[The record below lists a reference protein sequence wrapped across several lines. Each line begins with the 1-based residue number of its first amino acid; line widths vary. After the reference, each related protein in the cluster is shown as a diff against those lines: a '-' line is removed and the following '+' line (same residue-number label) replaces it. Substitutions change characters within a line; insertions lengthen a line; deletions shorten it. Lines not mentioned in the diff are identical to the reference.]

1 MNTADQLKRGLI
13 ALGLTLPDDTQRRLL
28 AYIALIEKW
37 NRVYN
42 LTAIREPEKMV
53 SHHLLDSL
61 AVAPHLH
68 PKRLLDVGSGAG
80 LPGIPLAL
88 ANPELHVTVLDSNHK
103 KAAFLKQAVIE
114 LALDKVEVCA
124 ERVES
129 WQTQDRFD
137 VIISRAFSDMGE
149 FVRVTQHLLAP
160 GGLFAA
166 MKGLHP
172 YEEIDKLPPGFK
184 VTQVLPLAVPGLEG
198 ARHLALIAKEE
209 QVPSR
214 TEPVQ

>member
-1 MNTADQLKRGLI
+1 MSTADQLERGLI
-13 ALGLTLPDDTQRRLL
+13 ALGLTLERDTQQRLL
-28 AYIALIEKW
+28 DYLALIEKW

-61 AVAPHLH
+61 AAAPHLH
-68 PKRLLDVGSGAG
+68 ARRVLDVGSGAG

-88 ANPELHVTVLDSNHK
+88 ANPDMHVTVLDSNHK
-103 KAAFLKQAVIE
+103 KVAFLNQAAME
-114 LALDKVEVCA
+114 LKLKNAEVCA

-129 WQTQDRFD
+129 WQTQNRFD

-149 FVRVTQHLLAP
+149 FVRITRHLLAP
-160 GGLFAA
+160 GGMFAA

-172 YEEIDKLPPGFK
+172 YEEIDKLPPDCK
-184 VTQVLPLAVPGLEG
+184 VRQVLPLAVPGLDG
-198 ARHLALIAKEE
+198 ARHLVLIGLDDQA
-209 QVPSR
+209 R
-214 TEPVQ
+214 

>member
-1 MNTADQLKRGLI
+1 MSTADQLKRGLI
-13 ALGLTLPDDTQRRLL
+13 ALGLALDRDTQQRLL
-28 AYIALIEKW
+28 DYIGLIEKW

-68 PKRLLDVGSGAG
+68 AKSLLDVGSGAG

-88 ANPELHVTVLDSNHK
+88 ASPDTRVTLLDSNHK
-103 KAAFLKQAVIE
+103 KTAFLNQAVME
-114 LALDKVEVCA
+114 LKLKNVRVCA

-137 VIISRAFSDMGE
+137 VIISRAFSDMSE
-149 FVRVTQHLLAP
+149 FVRVTRHLLAP
-160 GGLFAA
+160 GGMFAA
-166 MKGLHP
+166 MKGMHP
-172 YEEIDKLPPGFK
+172 YEEIDKLPRDCA
-184 VTQVLPLAVPGLEG
+184 VQRVLPLAVPGLEG
-198 ARHLALIAKEE
+198 ARHLVLIVKNEAAA
-209 QVPSR
+209 
-214 TEPVQ
+214 

>member
-1 MNTADQLKRGLI
+1 MSTADQLKRGLI
-13 ALGLTLPDDTQRRLL
+13 ALGLALDRDTQQRLL
-28 AYIALIEKW
+28 DYIALIEKW

-68 PKRLLDVGSGAG
+68 AQRLLDVGSGAG

-88 ANPELHVTVLDSNHK
+88 ANPDTQVTLLDSNHK
-103 KAAFLKQAVIE
+103 KSAFLNQAVME
-114 LALDKVEVCA
+114 LKLKNAEVCS

-129 WQTQDRFD
+129 WQTQKRFD

-160 GGLFAA
+160 GGTFAA

-172 YEEIDKLPPGFK
+172 YEEIDKLPPGCK
-184 VTQVLPLAVPGLEG
+184 VQQVLPLAIPGLDG
-198 ARHLALIAKEE
+198 ARHLVLIRLEE
-209 QVPSR
+209 QA
-214 TEPVQ
+214 T

>member
-1 MNTADQLKRGLI
+1 MSTADQLKRGLI
-13 ALGLTLPDDTQRRLL
+13 ALGLTLERDIQQRLL
-28 AYIALIEKW
+28 DYIVLIEKW

-61 AVAPHLH
+61 AVVPHLH
-68 PKRLLDVGSGAG
+68 AKRLLDVGSGAG

-88 ANPELHVTVLDSNHK
+88 AKPDTHVTLLDSNHK
-103 KAAFLKQAVIE
+103 KAAFLNQAVIE
-114 LALDKVEVCA
+114 LKLKNIEVCS

-129 WQTQDRFD
+129 WQTQNRFD

-149 FVRVTQHLLAP
+149 FVRLTRHLLAP
-160 GGLFAA
+160 GGMFAA

-172 YEEIDKLPPGFK
+172 YEEIDKLPPGCK
-184 VTQVLPLAVPGLEG
+184 VQQVLSLAIPGLEG
-198 ARHLALIAKEE
+198 ARHLVLIGQDE
-209 QVPSR
+209 QA
-214 TEPVQ
+214 E

>member
-13 ALGLTLPDDTQRRLL
+13 ALGLTLESDTQQRLL
-28 AYIALIEKW
+28 AYVALIEKW

-68 PKRLLDVGSGAG
+68 AARLLDVGSGAG

-88 ANPELHVTVLDSNHK
+88 ANPDMQVTLLDSNHK
-103 KAAFLKQAVIE
+103 KAAFLNQVLMELKLKNAV
-114 LALDKVEVCA
+114 VCA

-129 WQTQDRFD
+129 WQTDNRFD
-137 VIISRAFSDMGE
+137 AIISRAFSDMGE
-149 FVRVTQHLLAP
+149 FVRITQHLLAP
-160 GGLFAA
+160 GGQFAA

-184 VTQVLPLAVPGLEG
+184 VRQVLPLAVPGLDG
-198 ARHLALIAKEE
+198 ARHLVLIGKDE
-209 QVPSR
+209 QAA
-214 TEPVQ
+214 

>member
-1 MNTADQLKRGLI
+1 MNTAEQLQRGLI
-13 ALGLTLPDDTQRRLL
+13 ALGLTLERDTQQRLL
-28 AYIALIEKW
+28 DYIALIEKW

-68 PKRLLDVGSGAG
+68 AKRLLDVGSGAG

-88 ANPELHVTVLDSNHK
+88 ANPDMHVTLLDSNHK
-103 KAAFLKQAVIE
+103 KTAFLNQTVIE
-114 LALDKVEVCA
+114 LKLKNAEVCG

-129 WQTQDRFD
+129 WKTQNKFD

-149 FVRVTQHLLAP
+149 FVRMTQHLLAP
-160 GGLFAA
+160 GGLFVA

-172 YEEIDKLPPGFK
+172 YEEIEKLPPDCK
-184 VTQVLPLAVPGLEG
+184 VRQVLPLAIPGLDG
-198 ARHLALIAKEE
+198 ARHLVLIGREE
-209 QVPSR
+209 QAA
-214 TEPVQ
+214 

>member
-1 MNTADQLKRGLI
+1 MSTADQLKRGLI
-13 ALGLTLPDDTQRRLL
+13 GLGLTLDRDTQQRLL
-28 AYIALIEKW
+28 DYIALIEKW

-68 PKRLLDVGSGAG
+68 ARRLLDVGSGAG

-88 ANPELHVTVLDSNHK
+88 AKPDAQVTLLDSNHK

-114 LALDKVEVCA
+114 LKLKNAEVCS

-129 WQTQDRFD
+129 WQTQNGFD
-137 VIISRAFSDMGE
+137 VIISRAFSDMSE
-149 FVRVTQHLLAP
+149 FVRVTRHLLAP
-160 GGLFAA
+160 GGMFAA

-172 YEEIDKLPPGFK
+172 YEEIDKLPPDCK
-184 VTQVLPLAVPGLEG
+184 VRQVLPLAIPGLEG
-198 ARHLALIAKEE
+198 ARHLVLIG
-209 QVPSR
+209 QD
-214 TEPVQ
+214 VQAGD

>member
-1 MNTADQLKRGLI
+1 MNTADQLQRGLF
-13 ALGLTLPDDTQRRLL
+13 ALGMTLAPDVQARLL
-28 AYIALIEKW
+28 DYVALIEKW

-61 AVAPHLH
+61 AVAPHLQA
-68 PKRLLDVGSGAG
+68 KRLLDVGSGAG

-88 ANPELHVTVLDSNHK
+88 AKPDMRVTLLDSNHK
-103 KAAFLKQAVIE
+103 KAAFLNQAVIE
-114 LALDKVEVCA
+114 LRLKNVEVCA

-129 WQTQDRFD
+129 WQTDKSFD

-149 FVRVTQHLLAP
+149 FVRITQHLLAP

-184 VTQVLPLAVPGLEG
+184 VKQVLPLAVPGLDG
-198 ARHLALIAKEE
+198 ARHLALIERDAQARIREN
-209 QVPSR
+209 
-214 TEPVQ
+214 VQ

>member
-1 MNTADQLKRGLI
+1 MSTADQLKRGLI
-13 ALGLTLPDDTQRRLL
+13 ALGLTLERDIQERLL
-28 AYIALIEKW
+28 DYIALIEKW

-61 AVAPHLH
+61 GVAPHLH
-68 PKRLLDVGSGAG
+68 GKRLLDVGSGAG

-88 ANPELHVTVLDSNHK
+88 AKPEMHITLLDSNHK
-103 KAAFLKQAVIE
+103 KAAFLNQAVIE
-114 LALDKVEVCA
+114 LELQNAEVCA

-129 WQTQDRFD
+129 WQTQNGFD

-149 FVRVTQHLLAP
+149 FVRITRHLLAP
-160 GGLFAA
+160 GGMFAA

-172 YEEIDKLPPGFK
+172 YEEIDKLPPECK
-184 VTQVLPLAVPGLEG
+184 VRQVLPLAIPGLEG
-198 ARHLALIAKEE
+198 ARHLVLIGLDDQAG
-209 QVPSR
+209 
-214 TEPVQ
+214 

>member
-1 MNTADQLKRGLI
+1 MSTADQLKRGLI
-13 ALGLTLPDDTQRRLL
+13 ALGLTLDRDTQQRLL
-28 AYIALIEKW
+28 DYIALIEKW

-61 AVAPHLH
+61 AVAPHLRA
-68 PKRLLDVGSGAG
+68 KRLIDVGSGAG

-88 ANPELHVTVLDSNHK
+88 ANSETHVTLLDSNHK
-103 KAAFLKQAVIE
+103 KVAFLNQAVME
-114 LALDKVEVCA
+114 LKLKNAEVRS

-137 VIISRAFSDMGE
+137 VIISRAFSDMDE
-149 FVRVTQHLLAP
+149 FVRITRHLLAP
-160 GGLFAA
+160 GGTFAA

-172 YEEIDKLPPGFK
+172 YEEIDKLPPDYK
-184 VTQVLPLAVPGLEG
+184 VRQVLPLAIPGLEG
-198 ARHLALIAKEE
+198 ARHLVLIGRAE
-209 QVPSR
+209 QAG
-214 TEPVQ
+214 